1 MLLLLDN
8 YDSFT
13 YNLMQYFE
21 ALGQDVVVH
30 RSDALTLEDITRL
43 QPDYLCLSSGPGRP
57 EQAGIALDCVRHF
70 AGQIPILGVA
80 QGHQVIAQAFGAQL
94 RPAAQIMHGKT
105 TAIVHQGQGLF
116 AGLPSPFEATCYH
129 ALIVDEQQLPAELEI
144 IARDEAGQIM
154 ALQHQHFAIH
164 GVQFHPESIF
174 TEQGEQL
181 LQNFLHLRQSTKEK

>member
-21 ALGQDVVVH
+21 ALGQSVVVH
-30 RSDALTLEDITRL
+30 RNDALTIEDITRL

-80 QGHQVIAQAFGAQL
+80 QGHQIIAQAFGAQL
-94 RPAAQIMHGKT
+94 IPAPQIMHGKT
-105 TAIVHQGQGLF
+105 TSIVHQGQGIF
-116 AGLPSPFEATCYH
+116 MGLPSPFKATCYH
-129 ALIVDEQQLPAELEI
+129 ALTVDEQQLPEELEI
-144 IARDEAGQIM
+144 IARDNAGQIM
-154 ALQHQHFAIH
+154 ALRHQQFAVS

-174 TEQGEQL
+174 SEQGEQL
-181 LQNFLHLRQSTKEK
+181 LHNFLHLQQPIKET